1 MSDARER
8 IVVVG
13 ASLAG
18 FHAARELRAL
28 GFDGEVTVLGAE
40 PHGPYDR
47 PPLSKE
53 LLAGRRG
60 AEEIALDR
68 DDAPDV
74 EWLLG
79 TEATGL
85 DLDRRVVLAGAREVA
100 FDGLVIAT
108 GARPA
113 TLPGL
118 PALAPGRPGVHALRS
133 LADAERVRGD
143 LRPGARLL
151 IVGAGFVGVEVAT
164 VARAAGCEV
173 TVASLAQPI
182 AVAGPQAS
190 AVCAHLLEE
199 AGVRLLS
206 GRTVAAVEQQGDG
219 GVALLDDGTPVA
231 FDAALV
237 AVGARPA
244 VEWLEGSGLVLD
256 DGVVCDASLAA
267 VGAVAVVA
275 AGDVARWPNAAT
287 GGAPTRVEHWGNAVE
302 QGPAAARTLLEGP
315 GPHTAH
321 AAVPEVWSDHL
332 GVRLQAVGELRR
344 AARFEVVAGAVAERR
359 FAAAAYDAGERLVGA
374 VAYDMPREL
383 ARWRAQLGEQILT
396 GCGGAS

>member
-1 MSDARER
+1 VSAGRER

-18 FHAARELRAL
+18 FHAARELREL
-28 GFDGEVTVLGAE
+28 GFDGDVTVLGAE
-40 PHGPYDR
+40 PHAPYDR

-60 AEEIALDR
+60 AEQIALDR
-68 DDAPDV
+68 DDAPGV

-79 TEATGL
+79 TEATAL
-85 DLDRRVVLAGAREVA
+85 DLDRRVVVAGAGEVA

-118 PALAPGRPGVHALRS
+118 AALAPGRPGVHALRS
-133 LADAERVRGD
+133 LADAQRLRDD
-143 LRPGARLL
+143 LQAGTRLL

-164 VARAAGCEV
+164 VAAAAGCDV
-173 TVASLAQPI
+173 TVVSLDAPV

-190 AVCAHLLEE
+190 AVCTALLGEN
-199 AGVRLLS
+199 GVRLLS
-206 GRTVAAVEQQGDG
+206 GRTVAAVEERGVG
-219 GVALLDDGTPVA
+219 RVALLGDGTEVA

-287 GGAPTRVEHWGNAVE
+287 GGGLARVEHWGNAVE
-302 QGPAAARTLLEGP
+302 QGAAAARTLLQGP

-321 AAVPEVWSDHL
+321 AAVPDVWSDHL

-344 AARFEVVAGAVAERR
+344 AARFELVAGVVEERR

-374 VAYDMPREL
+374 VAYDMPREI
-383 ARWRAQLGEQILT
+383 ARWRARLSDQIPV
-396 GCGGAS
+396 GSGGAS

>member
-1 MSDARER
+1 MSGRER

-18 FHAARELRAL
+18 YHAARELRAL
-28 GFDGEVTVLGAE
+28 GFDGEVTVVGAE
-40 PHGPYDR
+40 PHRPYDR

-53 LLAGRRG
+53 LLAGRRT
-60 AEEIALDR
+60 AAEIALAL

-79 TEATGL
+79 TAATGL

-118 PALAPGRPGVHALRS
+118 PELAPGRPGVHALRS
-133 LADAERVRGD
+133 LDDAQRLRGD

-164 VARAAGCEV
+164 VAAAAGCEV
-173 TVASLAQPI
+173 AIVTLDPPL

-190 AVCAHLLEE
+190 AVCRGLLEE

-206 GRTVAAVEQQGDG
+206 GRTVASVEERG
-219 GVALLDDGTPVA
+219 GERVALLDDGAPVA

-237 AVGARPA
+237 AIGARPA
-244 VEWLEGSGLVLD
+244 VDWLEGSGLVLE

-287 GGAPTRVEHWGNAVE
+287 GGALTRVEHWGNAVE
-302 QGPAAARTLLEGP
+302 QGAAAARTLLEGP

-332 GVRLQAVGELRR
+332 GARLQTVGELRG
-344 AARFEVVAGAVAERR
+344 AARFEVVAGAVEERR

-383 ARWRAQLGEQILT
+383 TRWREQLTEPVAAVGR
-396 GCGGAS
+396 